1 MNRTA
6 FPLLAAALLL
16 VSAVPPRAEDWVIPR
31 TTYYISA
38 EAQEFDD
45 FPPPPAD
52 GSPEDLA
59 DLQGVRDWQLKRT
72 AAQCARANAAAR
84 AAFTE
89 FFGEISPFPSPLPP
103 KAAAILER
111 IKKETDGAAA
121 GVKDRFKRPRPFL
134 RASDL
139 DPCLG
144 RIGGKAYPSG
154 HATISRVLGRL
165 LSDLVPSRGGDYMAR
180 ADAAALERVIGGV
193 HHPADIEAG
202 KLLGDRLYAAYSAS
216 PAFKSDVA
224 VLRGLLRKA
233 PARAAVKASRRPAE
247 VYFTRDIS
255 PSGVKAVYEK
265 LGFKPSG
272 KLGVKV
278 HFGER
283 GNRNFIPPAL
293 LKDLVTGLKG
303 TFVETNTLYGG
314 SRSATEKHLATAREH
329 GWTYAPVDIL
339 DSEGEKPLP
348 YKGKYFSRVMV
359 GKGMGKYGSFL
370 VVSHFKGHGSAGFGG
385 AVKNLAMGF
394 ASPTGKKLQ
403 HSGQFPFNRKEK
415 CIKCGLCRK
424 ECPVDAIRE
433 DYSIDEKKCIGC
445 GKCAE
450 ICPTGAIETKQ
461 SRTGGLPFQEKLA
474 EYARGVTAGGKFAYV
489 NVLMNISSACDC
501 VASAPPAFVGDVGI
515 LASSDP
521 VALDQASFDL
531 VNKAAGIDDAFRHET
546 GVSGEHC
553 LAYGEKIGLGVRKYR
568 LVELKDR
575 GEPSE

>member
-1 MNRTA
+1 MKSNKYP
-6 FPLLAAALLL
+6 FLASLLL
-16 VSAVPPRAEDWVIPR
+16 LISASVPRAEDWVIPR
-31 TTYYISA
+31 TTYYVSA
-38 EAQEFDD
+38 EAQAFAD

-52 GSPEDLA
+52 GSPADLA
-59 DLQGVRDWQLKRT
+59 DLQGVRDWQIKRT
-72 AAQCARANAAAR
+72 AAQCARAGAAAR

-89 FFGEISPFPSPLPP
+89 FFGDISPFPSPLPP
-103 KAAAILER
+103 RAAAILER

-121 GVKDRFKRPRPFL
+121 GVKDKFNRARPFL
-134 RASDL
+134 RAGDL

-154 HATISRVLGRL
+154 HATISRVLGL
-165 LSDLVPSRGGDYMAR
+165 LLADLAPSRAKEFMAR
-180 ADAAALERVIGGV
+180 ADEAALERVIGGV

-202 KLLGDRLYAAYSAS
+202 KLLGDRLYAAYSGS
-216 PAFKSDVA
+216 PAFRTDMA
-224 VLRGLLRKA
+224 ALRGFLKKTPA
-233 PARAAVKASRRPAE
+233 PAAKKAAPRPAD

-255 PSGVKAVYEK
+255 PAGIKAVYEK
-265 LGFKPSG
+265 LGFRPTG

-278 HFGER
+278 HFGEK
-283 GNRNFIPPAL
+283 GNRNFMPPAL
-293 LKDLVTGLKG
+293 LKDLVVGLKG

-314 SRSATEKHLATAREH
+314 SRSDTKSHLATARGH
-329 GWTYAPVDIL
+329 GWTYAPVDIM
-339 DSEGEKPLP
+339 DAEGETALP

-403 HSGQFPFNRKEK
+403 HSGQFPFTRKEK

-424 ECPVDAIRE
+424 ECPVDAIRA
-433 DYSIDEKKCIGC
+433 DYSIDESKCIGC
-445 GKCAE
+445 GKCADL
-450 ICPTGAIETKQ
+450 CPTKAIETKQ

-474 EYARGVTAGGKFAYV
+474 EYARGVTAGGKFAYI
-489 NVLMNISSACDC
+489 NVLMNISAACDC
-501 VASAPPAFVGDVGI
+501 VATAPPPFVGDVGI

-531 VNKAAGIDDAFRHET
+531 VNRAAGIDDAFKHET

-553 LAYGEKIGLGVRKYR
+553 LAYGEKIGLGGRKYR
-568 LVELKDR
+568 LVELKD
-575 GEPSE
+575 

>member
-1 MNRTA
+1 MYPFAMKTIKYPFLA
-6 FPLLAAALLL
+6 VSILLASAA
-16 VSAVPPRAEDWVIPR
+16 AARAEDWVIPR
-31 TTYYISA
+31 TTFYISA
-38 EAQEFDD
+38 EAQEFPG

-59 DLQGVRDWQLKRT
+59 DLQGVRDWQVKRSS
-72 AAQCARANAAAR
+72 AQCAAANAAAH

-89 FFGEISPFPSPLPP
+89 FFADISPFPSPLPP
-103 KAAAILER
+103 GAAAILEK

-121 GVKDRFKRPRPFL
+121 GVKDMFRRPRPFL
-134 RASDL
+134 RAADL

-154 HATISRVLGRL
+154 HATISRVMGRL
-165 LSDLVPSRGGDYMAR
+165 LSDLVPSRGREFMAR
-180 ADAAALERVIGGV
+180 ADSAALDRVIGGV

-202 KLLGDRLYAAYSAS
+202 KLLGDRLYAAYSKS
-216 PAFKSDVA
+216 PAFKADMEA
-224 VLRGLLRKA
+224 LRGFLKKVPA
-233 PARAAVKASRRPAE
+233 PAAKKAARPAE

-255 PSGVKAVYEK
+255 PAGLKAVYGK

-293 LKDLVTGLKG
+293 LKDLVTGLGG

-314 SRSATEKHLATAREH
+314 SRSETKKHLATASEH
-329 GWTYAPVDIL
+329 GWTYAPVDIM
-339 DSEGEKPLP
+339 DADGEKALP

-370 VVSHFKGHGSAGFGG
+370 VISHFKGHGSAGFGG

-461 SRTGGLPFQEKLA
+461 SRTGGIPFQEKLA
-474 EYARGVTAGGKFAYV
+474 EYARGVTAGRKFAYV

-501 VASAPPAFVGDVGI
+501 VASAPPPFVGDVGI
-515 LASSDP
+515 LASNDP

-531 VNKAAGIDDAFRHET
+531 VNKAAGIDDAFSHET

-553 LAYGEKIGLGVRKYR
+553 LAYGEKLGLGTRKYL
-568 LVELKDR
+568 LVEM
-575 GEPSE
+575 GN

>member
-1 MNRTA
+1 MKFIYKGRY
-6 FPLLAAALLL
+6 LLAAALFIAP
-16 VSAVPPRAEDWVIPR
+16 VARTGAEDWVIPR

-38 EAQEFDD
+38 AAQEFAD
-45 FPPPPAD
+45 FPPPPAA

-59 DLQGVRDWQLKRT
+59 DLQGVRDWQVKRST
-72 AAQCARANAAAR
+72 AQCAAAAAAAR
-84 AAFTE
+84 AAFAE
-89 FFGEISPFPSPLPP
+89 FFGDISPFPSPLPP
-103 KAAAILER
+103 RAAAILER
-111 IKKETDGAAA
+111 VKKETDGAAA
-121 GVKDRFKRPRPFL
+121 GVKDRFKRLRPFL
-134 RASDL
+134 RADDL

-154 HATISRVLGRL
+154 HATISRVMGRL
-165 LSDLVPSRGGDYMAR
+165 LADLVPARAEEFMSR

-202 KLLGDRLYAAYSAS
+202 KLLGDRLYAAYSES
-216 PAFKSDVA
+216 PAFRDDMS
-224 VLRGLLRKA
+224 VLRGLLGKS
-233 PARAAVKASRRPAE
+233 PARPAVKRAVRPAE

-255 PSGVKAVYEK
+255 PAGLKAVYEK
-265 LGFKPSG
+265 LAFTPSG
-272 KLGVKV
+272 RLGVKV
-278 HFGER
+278 HFGEK

-293 LKDLVTGLKG
+293 LKDLVVGLKG

-314 SRSATEKHLATAREH
+314 SRSDTASHLATAREH
-329 GWTYAPVDIL
+329 GWTYAPVDIM
-339 DSEGEKPLP
+339 DADGETAVP

-370 VVSHFKGHGSAGFGG
+370 VISHFKGHGSAGFGG

-433 DYSIDEKKCIGC
+433 DYSIDEAKCIGC

-474 EYARGVTAGGKFAYV
+474 EYARGVTAGGRFAYI

-501 VASAPPAFVGDVGI
+501 VASAPPPFVGDVGI
-515 LASSDP
+515 LASGDP

-531 VNKAAGIDDAFRHET
+531 VNKAAGIADAFKHET

-553 LAYGEKIGLGVRKYR
+553 LAHGEKIGLGARKYR
-568 LVELKDR
+568 LVEL
-575 GEPSE
+575 GN